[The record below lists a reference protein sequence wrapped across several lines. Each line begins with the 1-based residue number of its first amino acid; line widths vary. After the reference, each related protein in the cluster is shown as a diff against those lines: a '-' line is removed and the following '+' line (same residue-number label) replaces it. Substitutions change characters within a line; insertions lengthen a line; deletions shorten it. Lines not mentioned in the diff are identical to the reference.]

1 MTEVFVREMNW
12 RDVPE
17 VLKIE
22 RISFS
27 TPWSELAFLKEIY
40 NPYSV
45 TKVALLDGEVAGYI
59 CAGYLLDEG
68 HILNLAVHPDL
79 RRRNIATAVVEK
91 VINELRMKG
100 CRFLFLEVRV
110 SNSSAIQFYERFGF
124 QSVGYRKNYYM
135 QPTEDAVLMKLD
147 LELLRSS

>member
-12 RDVPE
+12 RDVSE

-40 NPYSV
+40 DPYSV
-45 TKVALLDGEVAGYI
+45 TKVALLDSEVVGYI

-79 RRRNIATAVVEK
+79 RRINIATTLVEK

-100 CRFLFLEVRV
+100 CRFLFLEVRI
-110 SNSSAIQFYERFGF
+110 SNRSAIQFYEKFGF
-124 QSVGYRKNYYM
+124 RPVGYRRNYYAL
-135 QPTEDAVLMKLD
+135 PAEDAVLMKLD
-147 LELLRSS
+147 L

>member
-1 MTEVFVREMNW
+1 MTEVFIREMNW
-12 RDVPE
+12 QDVPE

-22 RISFS
+22 RISFT
-27 TPWSELAFLKEIY
+27 TPWSELAFLKEIS
-40 NPYSV
+40 NTNSV
-45 TKVALLDGEVAGYI
+45 TKVAVFDGEVAGYI

-79 RRRNIATAVVEK
+79 RRRGIATALVEK
-91 VINELRMKG
+91 IINELLMNG

-110 SNSSAIQFYERFGF
+110 SNFIAIQFYELFGF
-124 QSVGYRKNYYM
+124 RPVGYRKNYYT

-147 LELLRSS
+147 L